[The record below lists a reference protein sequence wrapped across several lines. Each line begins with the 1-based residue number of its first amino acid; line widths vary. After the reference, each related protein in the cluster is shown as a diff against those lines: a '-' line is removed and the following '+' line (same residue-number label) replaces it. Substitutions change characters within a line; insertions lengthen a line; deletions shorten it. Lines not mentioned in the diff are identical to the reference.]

1 MDGWMDIYNI
11 PIPWEETNIRASRRS
26 MVTLKRGAAWRK
38 SFERLTPSQLTRW
51 QGGRVTGVAWRTRFE
66 RLTPSQLTVIRW
78 VDKKCS
84 YRCRVVIPVNI
95 EDL

>member
-1 MDGWMDIYNI
+1 MDGWILDIHNI

-38 SFERLTPSQLTRW
+38 SFERLTPSQLT
-51 QGGRVTGVAWRTRFE
+51 
-66 RLTPSQLTVIRW
+66 VIRW